1 MVGSAHGRGW
11 GVERIQVVDD
21 HLAHRFRAAL
31 WTHTLRSPAVLR
43 QLASV
48 MGAAASV
55 ALVCAWL
62 HPLDATAVTWWLM
75 RVLPVVGLVGYTV
88 IVLLTMRRNEAWL
101 AREVVRGRF
110 IAVTVGQE
118 SLRVRDHDSSVE
130 YAYSLITGVHQY
142 GDVVV
147 VEHSPT
153 HWTLPLELFDIHELS
168 VIRARAG
175 RRFLPS
181 LGTVEHPLEVG
192 VDVVPQRSSRRGRVV
207 R

>member
-1 MVGSAHGRGW
+1 MVGSAAGRGW

-21 HLAHRFRAAL
+21 LLASRFRDAL
-31 WTHTLRSPAVLR
+31 WAHTLRSPVVLR
-43 QLASV
+43 RLAAV
-48 MGAAASV
+48 MVVAAV
-55 ALVCAWL
+55 TALAGAWL
-62 HPLDATAVTWWLM
+62 HPHGAAGSWWIM
-75 RVLPVVGLVGYTV
+75 GALPAVGLVAYATL
-88 IVLLTMRRNEAWL
+88 VLLAMRRNEAWL

-153 HWTLPLELFDIHELS
+153 HWTLPLELFDTHELS

-192 VDVVPQRSSRRGRVV
+192 VDAVPPRSHRRGRVV